1 VPAGAF
7 TAILDRVRRGE
18 EQAADRLLPLVYDE
32 LRRLAAARMAHETP
46 GMTLQPTAL
55 VHEAWIRLGADHQP
69 DWKSR
74 AQFFAAAAE
83 AMRRILIDAAR
94 RRLAQR
100 RGGQQEHVPLEGL
113 EIAIGTE
120 DSRIV
125 AVSDALERFGLEE
138 PDKAKLVKLRFF
150 VGFELQEA
158 AQALGISQATA
169 GRWWNFA
176 RAWLIEEVGEWKE
189 PARKS

>member
-1 VPAGAF
+1 VPAGEI
-7 TAILDRVRRGE
+7 TVILERIQRGE

-32 LRRLAAARMAHETP
+32 LRRLAAARMAREAP
-46 GMTLQPTAL
+46 GVTLQPTAL

-94 RRLAQR
+94 KRLAQR
-100 RGGQQEHVPLEGL
+100 RGGRQEHVPLEKI
-113 EIAIGTE
+113 EIASGIE

-125 AVSDALERFGLEE
+125 AVSDALERLALEE
-138 PDKAKLVKLRFF
+138 PEKAELVKLRFF
-150 VGFELQEA
+150 AGFELREA
-158 AQALGISQATA
+158 ARALGISEATA
-169 GRWWNFA
+169 VRWWNYA
-176 RAWLIEEVGEWKE
+176 RAWLIEEVGDWKQP
-189 PARKS
+189 PA